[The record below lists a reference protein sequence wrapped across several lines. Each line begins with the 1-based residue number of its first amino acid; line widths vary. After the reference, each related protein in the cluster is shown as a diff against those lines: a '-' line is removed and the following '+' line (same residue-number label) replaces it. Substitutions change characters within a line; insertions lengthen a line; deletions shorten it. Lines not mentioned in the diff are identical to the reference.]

1 MEDAKARF
9 WADDSIASRHRKI
22 RTDSLIVKLDGIKK
36 FTVIAIGVC
45 WTLLHPVWSL
55 LPLGLVASTP
65 PLTAIACGRGLD
77 RGVARR
83 RRRLAAGCRLLTARG
98 LQVSPSA
105 SIQPSHTIPG
115 RIRER
120 IRGKPTL
127 GPRKA
132 LSRLFG
138 EPVMMRVANSLAV
151 LRSVAEPAGTQLPCL
166 A

>member
-83 RRRLAAGCRLLTARG
+83 RRRLAAGCRLLSARG
-98 LQVSPSA
+98 SEDTA
-105 SIQPSHTIPG
+105 
-115 RIRER
+115 
-120 IRGKPTL
+120 
-127 GPRKA
+127 
-132 LSRLFG
+132 
-138 EPVMMRVANSLAV
+138 
-151 LRSVAEPAGTQLPCL
+151 
-166 A
+166 